1 MTIKQTR
8 DTLKARFSA
17 ASAGVEANVTGKLTL
32 GGVSYTAATLGAVF
46 DDANTAMG
54 AADTAR
60 SQLHSQVQAANT
72 AIALALSVLAS
83 LRQYLITL
91 HGDQA
96 GDVLVQY
103 GLALPKKPVKTPAV
117 KAAAAVKAKATR
129 TLRGTMGPKARLKVK
144 SNVQVVTAEVPAAA
158 AGAPA
163 SPEASGTGASAPS
176 AVATVS
182 TK

>member
-8 DTLKARFSA
+8 DALKARFSA
-17 ASAGVEANVTGKLTL
+17 ASEGVQANVTGKLTL
-32 GGVSYTAATLGAVF
+32 GGVSYAAATLGAVF

-60 SQLHSQVQAANT
+60 SQCHSQVQSART

-103 GLALPKKPVKTPAV
+103 GLAFPKKPVKTPAV
-117 KAAAAVKAKATR
+117 KAKAIRA
-129 TLRGTMGPKARLKVK
+129 LRGTVGPKAKLKVK

-163 SPEASGTGASAPS
+163 SSEASGTGASAPS
-176 AVATVS
+176 AAATVAT
-182 TK
+182 K